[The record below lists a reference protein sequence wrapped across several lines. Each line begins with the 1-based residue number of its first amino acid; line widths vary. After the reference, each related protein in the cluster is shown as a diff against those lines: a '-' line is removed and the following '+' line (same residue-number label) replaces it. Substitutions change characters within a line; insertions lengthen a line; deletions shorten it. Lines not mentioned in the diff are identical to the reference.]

1 MWCCG
6 LWLHDRQFFCQTIII
21 PVWPDLAKSR
31 HFWKNFKVFG
41 HFKKFCIGF
50 GKLLNLLWQMFYA
63 IGQIFI
69 AVNCQRMKH
78 NLVKVIIIP
87 STGRQGGMVALL
99 ECQSEWPDWVIYCTL
114 VNFSRPVATIILPIL
129 PTFLGNICKVVK
141 IFHLSSKIIFGQML

>member
-78 NLVKVIIIP
+78 NLVTVIIIP
-87 STGRQGGMVALL
+87 ATGRQGEWSHCLSANQCDQIEWFIAL
-99 ECQSEWPDWVIYCTL
+99 CS
-114 VNFSRPVATIILPIL
+114 
-129 PTFLGNICKVVK
+129 TFQGLWQQLFCPYYPH
-141 IFHLSSKIIFGQML
+141 FRQYL